1 MSISG
6 LQIIDKALRTALYDR
21 FGEWLDLPEVADGGM
36 RAVLNYPPQTAQR
49 EYTEKIGANEKYSF
63 INYWRTSTQL
73 DMNRIRYPLGAKG
86 LDIAWVWEE
95 SAGGDGETY
104 ITNYKAQP
112 VINNYD
118 ITFWSLSKETI
129 NRITEEFIFWHVSHP
144 KIDVVL
150 DDRLPLSVVVKLGVI
165 SDDSIIDEKFNKNQ
179 IFKVR
184 MGVTIESWAFKA
196 YPNNTTSTA
205 VGGGGN
211 VGGAGIDTR
220 VKKIMYTVWDGHT
233 LTPTDY
239 VELFP
244 IDDNVDY
251 DLNLVDI
258 VELTDE
264 NVTLQ

>member
-1 MSISG
+1 
-6 LQIIDKALRTALYDR
+6 L
-21 FGEWLDLPEVADGGM
+21 

-104 ITNYKAQP
+104 I
-112 VINNYD
+112 
-118 ITFWSLSKETI
+118 
-129 NRITEEFIFWHVSHP
+129 
-144 KIDVVL
+144 
-150 DDRLPLSVVVKLGVI
+150 VVVKLGVI